1 MMHDKFLIY
10 LDEVARQG
18 SIRKAAAV
26 LNVASSSVNR
36 KIISIENS
44 LGVRLFD
51 RHADGVELTDAGAVL
66 LEHCRKTIFDYQKIL
81 TQIEDI
87 SELRSGHINIATLDS
102 AAHNVLPKVL
112 DQFSQNHPDITY
124 TILTSHP
131 EEVMMGVANGDV
143 NIGISFC
150 NDLLPGVRI
159 HSEKATPIG
168 AILRPDHPLAERDA
182 LEVEDLA
189 PFQVVRSFDG
199 RARQSLLQNA
209 TTQAHAELSSELITN
224 SLPLARSLVLK
235 NHGIGIYSKV
245 GFLDEIG
252 QGQLRYITILS
263 PVLKDLKIGILTSSR
278 NHPTPATHLMC
289 RALSK
294 ALKALRLDS

>member
-1 MMHDKFLIY
+1 
-10 LDEVARQG
+10 
-18 SIRKAAAV
+18 
-26 LNVASSSVNR
+26 
-36 KIISIENS
+36 
-44 LGVRLFD
+44 
-51 RHADGVELTDAGAVL
+51 
-66 LEHCRKTIFDYQKIL
+66 
-81 TQIEDI
+81 
-87 SELRSGHINIATLDS
+87 
-102 AAHNVLPKVL
+102 
-112 DQFSQNHPDITY
+112 
-124 TILTSHP
+124 
-131 EEVMMGVANGDV
+131 MGVANGDV

>member
-1 MMHDKFLIY
+1 MHDKFLTY

-18 SIRKAAAV
+18 SIRKAAVV

-36 KIISIENS
+36 KIISIEES
-44 LGVRLFD
+44 LGARLFD
-51 RHADGVELTDAGAVL
+51 RHADGVELTEAGAVL

-102 AAHNVLPKVL
+102 VAHSVLPKVL

-124 TILTSHP
+124 TIQTAQP
-131 EEVMMGVANGDV
+131 DEVMMGVADGEV

-150 NDLLPGVRI
+150 NDLLPGVRV

-168 AILRPDHPLAERDA
+168 AILRPDHPMAERDA

-189 PFQVVRSFDG
+189 AFQVVRSFDG
-199 RARQSLLQNA
+199 RARQSLLNNA
-209 TTQAHAELSSELITN
+209 IAQAHAELPSELITN
-224 SLPLARSLVLK
+224 SLPLARALVLK
-235 NHGIGIYSKV
+235 NHGIGIYTKI
-245 GFLDEIG
+245 GFLDEIE

-263 PVLKDLKIGILTSSR
+263 PVLKDLNVGILTSSR
-278 NHPTPATHLMC
+278 SHPTPATHLMC
-289 RALSK
+289 RSLSK